1 MQPNR
6 AWLQLVPDAVVV
18 VDQMGRID
26 FANQRCELLFGYR
39 AEELVGQPVEV
50 LVPERFDHHKQ
61 SREKFAESATLR
73 PMGAGLDLVARHKN
87 GEEIAVD
94 ISLRPIDLDGTPH
107 VVASIRDV
115 RAPRELMQKMRLQ
128 SIALEAAASGVM
140 ITRTDGIITWVNPA
154 ACEMSGYDA
163 EELIGQPVSILK
175 SGAHPGMFFRELWET
190 VLAGG
195 IWQGTIV
202 NRHKS
207 GALYHEEQTIAPVR
221 SARGEI
227 THFVAIRQDITARV
241 QAEQELRAT
250 RDELTRRVKEVEELH
265 VQLREQA
272 IRDPL
277 TGLFNR
283 RYLDETLAR
292 EIARAQ
298 RSNTP
303 LVIAVF
309 DLDQFKRINDE
320 WGHAVGDKVIQAFG
334 AILIGRSRTDD
345 VACRYGGEEFIVVFV
360 GAPLDVALRRVEEWR
375 LAFAHTRVPTER
387 GDVGTTVSVGLAS
400 RLPDESSEA
409 LFARADA
416 ALYEAKRSGR
426 NRAVVGAPS
435 APAPQT
441 PRRDPA
447 LLRLAR

>member
-1 MQPNR
+1 M
-6 AWLQLVPDAVVV
+6 
-18 VDQMGRID
+18 
-26 FANQRCELLFGYR
+26 
-39 AEELVGQPVEV
+39 
-50 LVPERFDHHKQ
+50 
-61 SREKFAESATLR
+61 
-73 PMGAGLDLVARHKN
+73 
-87 GEEIAVD
+87 
-94 ISLRPIDLDGTPH
+94 
-107 VVASIRDV
+107 
-115 RAPRELMQKMRLQ
+115 
-128 SIALEAAASGVM
+128 
-140 ITRTDGIITWVNPA
+140 
-154 ACEMSGYDA
+154 
-163 EELIGQPVSILK
+163 
-175 SGAHPGMFFRELWET
+175 
-190 VLAGG
+190 
-195 IWQGTIV
+195 
-202 NRHKS
+202 
-207 GALYHEEQTIAPVR
+207 R

-387 GDVGTTVSVGLAS
+387 GDVGTTRCV
-400 RLPDESSEA
+400 
-409 LFARADA
+409 
-416 ALYEAKRSGR
+416 
-426 NRAVVGAPS
+426 
-435 APAPQT
+435 
-441 PRRDPA
+441 
-447 LLRLAR
+447 